1 MTTGTR
7 QREATAAKV
16 ATYAGSAVRRIGLGI
31 PGTVGPLAVCVGF
44 WMLAPWLG
52 VIVLGLILWALDRRV
67 P

>member
-1 MTTGTR
+1 MTTSTR
-7 QREATAAKV
+7 HRESVPTRVAAISGG
-16 ATYAGSAVRRIGLGI
+16 AIRRIGLGI

-52 VIVLGLILWALDRRV
+52 VVVLGLILWVLDRRI